1 MREIHTNV
9 SRFDFE
15 SVHAVRRRKEARLRF
30 PRQADGAPPV
40 QVAKLQKKRQ
50 DLPQN
55 LLAEHWQVQEVLQVC
70 SSAFLLL

>member
-30 PRQADGAPPV
+30 PRQADGAPLYRWPSR
-40 QVAKLQKKRQ
+40 AP
-50 DLPQN
+50 D
-55 LLAEHWQVQEVLQVC
+55 
-70 SSAFLLL
+70 